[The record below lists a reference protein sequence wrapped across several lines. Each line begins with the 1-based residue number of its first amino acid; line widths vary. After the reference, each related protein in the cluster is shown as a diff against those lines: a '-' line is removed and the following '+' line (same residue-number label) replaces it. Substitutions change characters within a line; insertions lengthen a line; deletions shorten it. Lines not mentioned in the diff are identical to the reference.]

1 MADEDME
8 RSSSSLSTSSI
19 PSILPGANWDSFFNQ
34 FDANIV
40 LDCENGTSNG
50 NEFASKMPYQKAT
63 CFGVSPLD
71 NARYLKLVKCNL
83 CGRVI
88 KHVGYAHHMRR
99 RHHGHAPE
107 LNGFGSGDEVPDFL
121 LSPPH
126 YATSGRTS
134 PIKPQ
139 ATNAN
144 SMSYIAEQRDGLLL
158 VLKRTKTPTINDK
171 HVPSESSVSSKEA
184 SMERIETKT
193 PTKPQQ
199 NGRRS
204 LQAKRQTPRIRQPST
219 SAITRSVDSDCVALR
234 TRKRH
239 PETEYVELP
248 AVTRTHK
255 TSTSPNKTI
264 VIRALKDSHDIGL
277 EARRRTSDLL
287 PANGRS
293 KVLKRPSI
301 FVVDEHSHDR
311 SSTLDD
317 HSEQNSSAVEFISTP
332 SPMLPSNEAE
342 LDCPP
347 SSQSS
352 STQSSLI
359 LPSKSSD
366 LLQTDETNFAITNSV
381 DESTRRS
388 IESNQAD
395 NEEEEMGDAESERS
409 TSPEMPQLERQDI
422 YDPID
427 DSSDGIEMNNTG
439 GFNNT
444 TNLQFAFPSAST
456 VVYCIPQQQMTTLRF
471 PYAYATPTMLQ
482 QSTGSRSRTCLLTT
496 DNKTESSSTCVTN
509 SRTSPSSSSLT
520 EEWSASNSSLRN
532 DEYLNFS
539 GPPFKASRIGRLNRL
554 RNWITVNVPVDVS
567 EKS

>member
-8 RSSSSLSTSSI
+8 RSSSSLSTLSI
-19 PSILPGANWDSFFNQ
+19 PSVLPGVNWDSFFNQ

-40 LDCENGTSNG
+40 LDCENGTSHG

-83 CGRVI
+83 CGRVF

-134 PIKPQ
+134 PIKQ
-139 ATNAN
+139 STNTN

-158 VLKRTKTPTINDK
+158 VLKRTKTPTVNDQ
-171 HVPSESSVSSKEA
+171 HVLSESSVNSKDA
-184 SMERIETKT
+184 SMENVETRT
-193 PTKPQQ
+193 STKPQQ

-204 LQAKRQTPRIRQPST
+204 LQTKRQTARIRQPST
-219 SAITRSVDSDCVALR
+219 SAITRPVDSDCVALR

-255 TSTSPNKTI
+255 TSPLTNKTT
-264 VIRALKDSHDIGL
+264 VNPTLKDSHHTGL
-277 EARRRTSDLL
+277 EARHQTFDSL

-301 FVVDEHSHDR
+301 FVVNEHPVDR
-311 SSTLDD
+311 SSTLDG

-332 SPMLPSNEAE
+332 SPMLQSNSAS
-342 LDCPP
+342 LDGLT

-352 STQSSLI
+352 TTQSSL
-359 LPSKSSD
+359 PSKFSD
-366 LLQTDETNFAITNSV
+366 LLQPDKTHFAVKNSV
-381 DESTRRS
+381 DESARRS

-439 GFNNT
+439 SFNNT
-444 TNLQFAFPSAST
+444 TNLQFAFPSTST
-456 VVYCIPQQQMTTLRF
+456 VVYCIPQQQMTALRF
-471 PYAYATPTMLQ
+471 PYTYAAPSMPQ
-482 QSTGSRSRTCLLTT
+482 QSTASRSRGCLLSTG
-496 DNKTESSSTCVTN
+496 NEIESSKMCVTN
-509 SRTSPSSSSLT
+509 SKASPSSSSLT
-520 EEWSASNSSLRN
+520 EEWSTNNSSLRN

-539 GPPFKASRIGRLNRL
+539 GPPFKVSRIGRLNRL